1 MSWSVDTKLRPQQR
15 LDKKWVKT
23 NLQGI
28 FHRDD
33 LSSLWNELVKEGEIS
48 VSHNDG
54 LINTAGVLAR
64 KGETGKY
71 YCGMKVLSCT
81 CCDGHCGPN
90 NGCSCLHCQKLDQEE
105 AQQHKEDLNNPKQ
118 SQPLINSWTW
128 GQQPD
133 SDQLKQCLKSV
144 LYEHQKLCTEASC
157 TSASITRLQQRLAI
171 LQRFFIALGRQSPN
185 EGRQPSKKSQ
195 ADQTNLNKQ
204 KSSMKPAEKATMGLA
219 RVGSRAALSFAF
231 AFLRRAWRSGE
242 DSDLCSELLHESLEA
257 LQSLPE
263 ATLFEESR
271 VSSVWLEVVDR
282 ASGFLQGVVRGTPNQ
297 SGNPSKI
304 PVQDQQMALCLL
316 LELSIQRGS
325 LSHILSSVLL
335 LLNLWNNSCQESD
348 NRMSS
353 GLNSAPLIHMLQRF
367 QAIKGSKS
375 RVYSEQKKLEEK
387 SKWSK
392 ISKSSMKVHKSEM
405 QVASPTEI
413 FLNFLTYPED
423 PNTLID
429 LRMSAVVMMSH
440 LDRLALP
447 YLQPSSSQK
456 SMKNSNSQEV
466 MGLGWLAW
474 ATEGGAA
481 GPFSMDFFADI
492 GGVQQIACS
501 ERCCL
506 ILSKAGKVYM
516 LYYTSLSP
524 TLQQLNGF
532 GDREVIRIAS
542 HPDGKHYMGLTSD
555 GEVFSWGN
563 GDGGKLGHGDYQ
575 NHEEPAL
582 ITGLSGKQ
590 VAKICCGSSYSV
602 ALTSNGE
609 VYSWGKGNFGRLG
622 HGSSEDQTTPMLLKF
637 FKGHRIVDVACGSGD
652 AQTLAVTDSG
662 AVYSWGD
669 GDYGKLGRGGND
681 GCKTPKVI
689 EKLMGQDVVRV
700 YCGNQFSMALTKSGA
715 VYTWGKGD
723 NYRLGHGTED
733 HARHPK
739 QIEALSS
746 KKVKDIAI
754 GSLHCMAITEDGELY
769 GWGRNE
775 QGQLG
780 NPSISNFTEP
790 TLIGGM
796 EGKNI
801 IGVACGPTQT
811 FAWTSGG
818 QWIVSSRVPFI
829 VDVCK
834 STFEQLDELL
844 GEVCVDMDGQSDW
857 PPPQDKECLAVAG
870 LNLLNL
876 QFYATICQSE
886 STEGLGLGP
895 GSPLV
900 TSLKQRVVSLASNVG
915 VINTVQ
921 LAAQNALQSGWSIL
935 LPTAEERARTLST
948 LLSNEVV
955 GHDASIMSP
964 GQRFMTDLL
973 VSSLMADGGLESAL
987 EAAIKNEI
995 SEIEGKKE
1003 REETSELLTCEK
1015 SGDVQTSPLDP
1026 YPPEGD
1032 ENGATIPLLQLIQQ
1046 LLRNSASY
1054 SLSHLEDISKDHFLK
1069 TEEWEVSDTSSS
1081 LDLLLQVQRLLVSRI
1096 FPLDG
1101 EGQVPTMGTEKE
1113 LQLLGAGSLL
1123 RKYTLL
1129 LGNHVAMILPQATSL
1144 ACVSSKH
1151 FSVVSQVLTKD
1162 VTGVLLPEMVTSMV
1176 LLQLK
1181 APGVIHA
1188 SRSVL
1193 VLEEILDILDTYN
1206 KLAPGL
1212 DRDDKEDLAW
1222 PGVWSYTLEKYTH
1235 KPSEDINIIRQAD
1248 LENHNKDGG
1257 LWVVIHGKVYDVQ
1270 EFKAQAPCGSEKL
1283 LQYAAKDATK
1293 AFELQHHSDEARE
1306 LMKSFYVGQY
1316 LDPQKDIVQTSD
1328 TSTASSPLMDTQR
1341 TLGVL
1346 LGLQAAYQA
1355 RGTRRS
1361 AEEEEYHEWLKS
1373 EFFAGGLQVL
1383 QPKNQFEEEK
1393 GESRGSAS
1401 GGTTPGATPT
1411 SEVKHM
1417 PGLSEKE
1424 KLFDRQAS
1432 QADTSRPFL
1441 ASLAEGR
1448 VQDPCVKTFL
1458 TVMDKYLKHHHL
1470 FSLDVPSDHP
1480 LEEVSRILLAVLLK
1494 HHDLGHAALAIV
1506 EQGDHSKHSV
1516 PKSISELFKVVSKTK
1531 RSLIQVHQEHS
1542 RSYKEVCAPVIE
1554 RCRFLFNELRPAVG
1568 NEVNAMSRSCLLKS
1582 TPRWK
1587 TVSIKMMEDKRRSKR
1602 CKDVELITVAEE
1614 QVVVKV
1620 ENEMEGEQG
1629 AGGGE
1634 RIESVDKA
1642 PAEVDGV
1649 EKANPDVEDEDEV
1662 KVFPKGEAPKKIDH
1676 PAGGAVGSDHKVK
1689 GHRKRTDSW
1698 KDIASTVT
1706 SVQKFNWLRQ
1716 RMTGHIPDMPLLNKI
1731 IEFVLYEHP
1740 IDIEKLRRSL
1750 HHQVER
1756 AQLRLSGIQTMLSLV
1771 HRDYLLPSCRYA
1783 ILCGWQGLLTI
1794 GQRVCAPVPH
1804 CLSDV
1809 QLIPPCDRILLEMT
1823 YSDLYKWAIKELR
1836 AAIMQSDMKFK
1847 SRGIN
1852 PAIPPVDNSK
1862 ERLSLG
1868 ALPQS
1873 RFILAMLGILVSE
1886 HQSSS
1891 LSLLINSGIL
1901 GLTQTLMRLVGPDP
1915 DRVLQDNMVSMCAV
1929 LEEQKHKKQAAPV
1942 PISGPE
1948 LAAMMKIGTRVMRGV
1963 DWKWGDQDGPAPS
1976 LGRVIGELGD
1986 DGWIRVHWDT
1996 GSTNSYRMGKEGK
2009 YDLKLAEA
2017 PEMPDN
2023 EENEEEEVES
2033 VFLNVDPVKVE
2044 SRHPTAIIR
2053 RSTLYLLRNLSL
2065 SCGIYAEQAQKEAV
2079 SALCGLMR
2087 KILDA
2092 GCNYGIN
2099 SNFIPTQ
2106 IASEQHYSWCTL
2118 GFVRAIATSPGICE
2132 SLSSQKWIDLLL
2144 KILEDEKP
2152 SQPTKNIIKQILIL
2166 RFLESVLPHWSKK
2179 TDQSRVA
2186 AIVERLFNLLG
2197 KVIMGCS
2204 ADPTLFSP
2212 NDALRKGPKPCVS
2225 VSLTA
2230 SYTSTVAEEIVCLL
2244 RTLHAS
2250 DCWNSHINAYITSQ
2264 LVNVGDMMVEK
2275 VCPSQELL
2283 SEDTVL
2289 IDRLP
2294 IVLACLAVIGGVD
2307 NRARLGGRVEHEEMG
2322 FGTIARITSKG
2333 KIHVQFEDGSLIGC
2347 RLTELTV
2354 ANDQEFCVSKL
2365 DMTPDVIKMWSAI
2378 VGYTATGLK
2387 MEKDFPK
2394 DRPLVSSTASLE
2406 SEHTTA
2412 SGVDVR
2418 ELRKQQLKLGLLR
2431 ASRVLLSCQPHLRQ
2445 ILSGISPVDQGLSEV
2460 EAGVEEVSEE
2470 DPESES
2476 SPANTILQLLMSIAT
2491 QPSPIKAVFSR
2502 EELEGAALSVAQYL
2516 TATSQLE
2523 VDDSESSESESDN
2536 EQVPPVRP
2544 QAEVPSNINRNKPKK
2559 VRSAEQRNHHEPQ
2572 EHVDPVVTQLMEMG
2586 FPKKNVKFAL
2596 KAISSSTLVPN
2607 PEHPSIEALVGWL
2620 IEHPQISAR
2629 ELNNSDSDSED
2640 YSTDSDASS
2649 EDIVEE
2655 NSFDASAEVAAYTN
2669 ITNDAPEIPP
2679 PPAATLQSY
2688 KKRAD
2693 FLSNDEYAM
2702 YVRDTIQPNMSVRCC
2717 RTYEEV
2723 HEGDIGKVVKLD
2735 RDGLHDLN
2743 IQADWQRKGGTYWVR
2758 YIHVEILGF
2767 MGNETGPSQKISVG
2781 DKVHVK
2787 PSVVTPTYK
2796 WGSVSHNC
2804 IGTVT
2809 AINANGRDLTVDF
2822 PQQSHWTGVIDEMEI
2837 VPSSHPG
2844 IGCDECD
2851 LFPIVGPRY
2860 KCQKCANYDMC
2871 ENCFRIK
2878 KHRHNHVFTKIAEP
2892 DCEPTYAGKAGKQ
2905 RRKYGVLSSRS
2916 VIDDWHACVKA
2927 ITVSSRENQA
2937 HRLING
2943 NSGYWQSSGSQG
2955 KHWIRL
2961 EMLPDILLHR
2971 LYMKVEPSDS
2981 SYMPSLVVISAGDT
2995 LSSMKEIRAVNITSS
3010 ESVVTLLQ
3018 DLNDYFRFIEIGIKQ
3033 CRSSGIDCKVHG
3045 LTILGRLRSDE
3056 DDAAANFSF
3065 LASDRE
3071 EEEEEK
3077 VNSSS
3082 VKKKKKA
3089 TTKEIQTNVFCWG
3102 LNDKD
3107 QLGGPKGS
3115 KIKLPTLND
3124 NLSALRCVQIVG
3136 GSKSLFCVTQEG
3148 KVYACGEAT
3157 NGRLGLGITTG
3168 TVSVPRQI
3176 TSLSQ
3181 YVIKKVAVH
3190 SGGRHSLALTTDGKV
3205 FSWGE
3210 GDDGKLGHFS
3220 RWNCDK
3226 PRLIEALKSKRVR
3239 DIACGSSHSAAITS
3253 NGDLYTWGLGE
3264 YGRLG
3269 HGDNTTQLK
3278 PKQVKA
3284 LAHERVVQVACGS
3297 RDAQTLALT
3306 DEGKVYSW
3314 GDGDF
3319 GKLGRGGSEGCN
3331 VPHEVERLRDQKVC
3345 QIECGAQFSLALTK
3359 SGQVWTW
3366 GKGDYFR
3373 LGHGTDAHVRKPQ
3386 IVEGLKGK
3394 KIVHVAVGALHC
3406 LAVTDLGQVFA
3417 WGDNDHGQQGN
3428 GTTTVNRKPAL
3439 VVLEGYKISKVACG
3453 SSHSIAWA
3461 TTDMS
3466 VPTTH
3471 EPVLFSTSRDALGAT
3486 LLGVNDNNSE
3496 ENSVS
3501 AASAQSVTS
3510 KALRPSLAKI
3520 ILSQDTD
3527 ISKQQALGYILTA
3540 LQILYSR
3547 DAIVKSLET
3556 DGQPMPVSSDIKP
3569 LSMAMSL
3576 TASMEE
3582 LPTEREEGTPR
3593 EGTDEVLDH
3602 ADIQLNL
3609 GEIFTEGVH
3618 SEISSYTSMQG
3629 LAALVPMETSIMAE
3643 TLTSADEVMSTIDT
3657 VQAIYPSGLDDF
3669 TVRMS
3674 VNDAR
3679 NLVELLKLAVATRMG
3694 ESARECLSEVL
3705 SRLAKA
3711 YPQVAE
3717 MLLELCVTELEDVAT
3732 DRVCGRLPQPVVQ
3745 DSPHPYMDDASL
3757 SGTVKIPGAD
3767 SLRVEFD
3774 RRCSTER
3781 RHDPLTISDSSGR
3794 TLAVKSGREWSD
3806 WSQELRI
3813 DGDELRWKFVSD
3825 GSVNGWGWY
3834 FTVYPIMP
3842 AAAPMDMLSDRTVLS
3857 RPSIDLVTCLLDFK
3871 LEISLDRNIVTRLA
3885 ATLAANAQLS
3895 SLGSSQRMW
3904 ALQKLRKLMTYSAD
3918 QIVNVN
3924 TLLASPT
3931 VEISE
3936 SELATRSSP
3945 ALLSSSSVT
3954 SLVKGLPEALQR
3966 QYDYEDPIVRAGKHL
3981 MHSPFF
3987 KELVALACDLELDRL
4002 SCCSEAHKWA
4012 WFRRYC
4018 MAARVATGIVQRTV
4032 LPMSFIEEVR
4042 KKILDISGEE
4052 EETALN
4058 VHENHDIFK
4067 QEQDEQLLL
4076 WLNRKPEE
4084 WTLSWGGSGQIWGW
4098 GHNHRGQLG
4107 GVDGA
4112 KVKQPVSCEALAVTR
4127 PIQLVGGEQTLFAV
4141 TAEGKVFATGYGA
4154 GGRLGVGGTESVSHP
4169 TQLESIQHVFIKKL
4183 AVNSGGKHCLALS
4196 AEGEVYSWGE
4206 GEDGKLGHGNR
4217 SPCDRP
4223 RVIDS
4228 LRGKEVVDIAAGG
4241 AHSACITANGE
4252 LYTWGK
4258 GRYGRLGHGDSED
4271 QPRPKLVEALK
4282 SYRVVDM
4289 ACGSGDAQTL
4299 CITDDDNVW
4308 SWGDGD
4314 YGKLGR
4320 GGSDGCK
4327 VPMKIETLQG
4337 QGVMKV
4343 ECGSQFS
4350 VALTKSGSVYTWGK
4364 GDYHR
4369 LGHGSD
4375 DHVRRPR
4382 KVSALQNKKVIDVA
4396 CGSLHCVACTDTG
4409 EVFSWG
4415 DNDEGQLGDGTTNA
4429 IQRPRLVAS
4438 LLGKKINRV
4447 ACGSAH
4453 SLAWSTNKAVSAGKL
4468 PSDIPMEYN
4477 HLQNI
4482 PITAL
4487 RNRLILLH
4495 HFSDL
4500 FCPSIPMFDLQNRSQ
4515 LEVRNDIITGLD
4527 NLRGVIVSSVKEAA
4541 FRKVVQ
4547 ATMVRDKQHGPVV
4560 ELNRLQ
4566 VKRARSKGGYSGPD
4580 GTKSVFGQMAS
4591 KLSSFGADS
4600 LMLPHRVW
4608 KVKFVGES
4616 VDDCGGGYSESV
4628 AEMCDE
4634 LQNGSLPLL
4643 IVTPNGRGESGAN
4656 RDCYIFNPMAKSPVH
4671 VNMFKF
4677 LGMLFGIAIR
4687 TGSPLSLNIAE
4698 PVWKQVAGMPLSVSD
4713 LAEIDKDCVPGLIY
4727 IKDLTDD
4734 KLQTVDMPFS
4744 IPSSSGQ
4751 EVQLSSKHSKIT
4763 PANKMEYIKQ
4773 AINYRLHEFD
4783 DQVKWVREGMSK
4795 VIPVPLLSLFT
4806 GLELETMVC
4815 GSPDIPLYLLKS
4827 VATYKGVDATA
4838 PLVIWFWEVM
4848 EELSDNERS
4857 LFLRFVWGRTRLP
4870 RSIADFRGRDFV
4882 LQVLDKYN
4890 PPDHFLPESYT
4901 CFFLLKMPRYSCKPV
4916 LREKLKY
4923 AIHFCR
4929 SIDTDDYAR
4938 VALTGEI
4945 MVNDTPDASEDSED
4959 IYSMESDGEIV
4970 DSDSSLV

>member
-71 YCGMKVLSCT
+71 YCGMKVLSCS

-1015 SGDVQTSPLDP
+1015 SGDVQSSPDP

-1188 SRSVL
+1188 SRSVP

-1441 ASLAEGR
+1441 TSLAEGR

-1602 CKDVELITVAEE
+1602 CKDVELITVEEE
-1614 QVVVKV
+1614 QVDVKV

-1689 GHRKRTDSW
+1689 CHRKRTDSW

-1756 AQLRLSGIQTMLSLV
+1756 AQLRLSGIQAMLSLV

-2264 LVNVGDMMVEK
+2264 LVNIGDMMVEK

-2536 EQVPPVRP
+2536 EQVPPVGS

-2559 VRSAEQRNHHEPQ
+2559 VRSAEHRNHHEPQ

-2669 ITNDAPEIPP
+2669 ITNDTPEIPP
-2679 PPAATLQSY
+2679 PPAATQQSY

-2995 LSSMKEIRAVNITSS
+2995 LSSMKEIRAVNVTSS

-3331 VPHEVERLRDQKVC
+3331 VPHEVDRLRDQKVC

-3406 LAVTDLGQVFA
+3406 LAVTDSGQVFA

-3745 DSPHPYMDDASL
+3745 ESPHPYMDDASL

-3936 SELATRSSP
+3936 SELATRSST

-3987 KELVALACDLELDRL
+3987 KELVALACDLELDKL

-4058 VHENHDIFK
+4058 VHENHDLFK

>member
-71 YCGMKVLSCT
+71 YCGMKVLSCS

-375 RVYSEQKKLEEK
+375 RVYSEQKKLEE
-387 SKWSK
+387 
-392 ISKSSMKVHKSEM
+392 SEM

-1015 SGDVQTSPLDP
+1015 SGDVQSSPDP

-1188 SRSVL
+1188 SRSVP

-1441 ASLAEGR
+1441 TSLAEGR

-1602 CKDVELITVAEE
+1602 CKDVELITVEEE
-1614 QVVVKV
+1614 QVDVKV

-1689 GHRKRTDSW
+1689 CHRKRTDSW

-1756 AQLRLSGIQTMLSLV
+1756 AQLRLSGIQAMLSLV

-2264 LVNVGDMMVEK
+2264 LVNIGDMMVEK

-2536 EQVPPVRP
+2536 EQVPPVGS

-2559 VRSAEQRNHHEPQ
+2559 VRSAEHRNHHEPQ

-2669 ITNDAPEIPP
+2669 ITNDTPEIPP
-2679 PPAATLQSY
+2679 PPAATQQSY

-2995 LSSMKEIRAVNITSS
+2995 LSSMKEIRAVNVTSS

-3331 VPHEVERLRDQKVC
+3331 VPHEVDRLRDQKVC

-3406 LAVTDLGQVFA
+3406 LAVTDSGQVFA

-3745 DSPHPYMDDASL
+3745 ESPHPYMDDASL

-3936 SELATRSSP
+3936 SELATRSST

-3987 KELVALACDLELDRL
+3987 KELVALACDLELDKL

-4058 VHENHDIFK
+4058 VHENHDLFK

>member
-2033 VFLNVDPVKVE
+2033 DPVKVE

>member
-948 LLSNEVV
+948 LLSNEV

>member
-71 YCGMKVLSCT
+71 YCGMKVLSCS

-1015 SGDVQTSPLDP
+1015 SGDVQSSPDP

-1188 SRSVL
+1188 SRSVP

-1441 ASLAEGR
+1441 TSLAEGR

-1602 CKDVELITVAEE
+1602 CKDVELITVEEE
-1614 QVVVKV
+1614 QVDVKV

-1689 GHRKRTDSW
+1689 CHRKRTDSW

-1756 AQLRLSGIQTMLSLV
+1756 AQLRLSGIQAMLSLV

-2033 VFLNVDPVKVE
+2033 DPVKVE

-2264 LVNVGDMMVEK
+2264 LVNIGDMMVEK

-2536 EQVPPVRP
+2536 EQVPPVGS

-2559 VRSAEQRNHHEPQ
+2559 VRSAEHRNHHEPQ

-2669 ITNDAPEIPP
+2669 ITNDTPEIPP
-2679 PPAATLQSY
+2679 PPAATQQSY

-2995 LSSMKEIRAVNITSS
+2995 LSSMKEIRAVNVTSS

-3331 VPHEVERLRDQKVC
+3331 VPHEVDRLRDQKVC

-3406 LAVTDLGQVFA
+3406 LAVTDSGQVFA

-3745 DSPHPYMDDASL
+3745 ESPHPYMDDASL

-3936 SELATRSSP
+3936 SELATRSST

-3987 KELVALACDLELDRL
+3987 KELVALACDLELDKL

-4058 VHENHDIFK
+4058 VHENHDLFK

>member
-375 RVYSEQKKLEEK
+375 RVYSEQKKLEE
-387 SKWSK
+387 
-392 ISKSSMKVHKSEM
+392 SEM

>member
-71 YCGMKVLSCT
+71 YCGMKVLSCS

-948 LLSNEVV
+948 LLSNEV

-1015 SGDVQTSPLDP
+1015 SGDVQSSPDP

-1188 SRSVL
+1188 SRSVP

-1441 ASLAEGR
+1441 TSLAEGR

-1602 CKDVELITVAEE
+1602 CKDVELITVEEE
-1614 QVVVKV
+1614 QVDVKV

-1689 GHRKRTDSW
+1689 CHRKRTDSW

-1756 AQLRLSGIQTMLSLV
+1756 AQLRLSGIQAMLSLV

-2264 LVNVGDMMVEK
+2264 LVNIGDMMVEK

-2536 EQVPPVRP
+2536 EQVPPVGS

-2559 VRSAEQRNHHEPQ
+2559 VRSAEHRNHHEPQ

-2669 ITNDAPEIPP
+2669 ITNDTPEIPP
-2679 PPAATLQSY
+2679 PPAATQQSY

-2995 LSSMKEIRAVNITSS
+2995 LSSMKEIRAVNVTSS

-3331 VPHEVERLRDQKVC
+3331 VPHEVDRLRDQKVC

-3406 LAVTDLGQVFA
+3406 LAVTDSGQVFA

-3745 DSPHPYMDDASL
+3745 ESPHPYMDDASL

-3936 SELATRSSP
+3936 SELATRSST

-3987 KELVALACDLELDRL
+3987 KELVALACDLELDKL

-4058 VHENHDIFK
+4058 VHENHDLFK

>member
-375 RVYSEQKKLEEK
+375 RVYSEQKKLEE
-387 SKWSK
+387 
-392 ISKSSMKVHKSEM
+392 SEM

-790 TLIGGM
+790 TLIGGL

-844 GEVCVDMDGQSDW
+844 GEVCVEMDGQSEW

-1015 SGDVQTSPLDP
+1015 SGDAQTSPLDP

-1188 SRSVL
+1188 SRSVP

-2179 TDQSRVA
+2179 TDQSRVV

-2264 LVNVGDMMVEK
+2264 LVNIGDMMVEK

-2322 FGTIARITSKG
+2322 YGTIARITSKG
-2333 KIHVQFEDGSLIGC
+2333 KIHVQFEDGSLMGC

-2679 PPAATLQSY
+2679 PPAATQQSY

-3107 QLGGPKGS
+3107 QLGGPKGP

-3331 VPHEVERLRDQKVC
+3331 VPHEVDRLRDQKVC

-3406 LAVTDLGQVFA
+3406 LAVTDSGQVFA

-3745 DSPHPYMDDASL
+3745 ESPHPYMDDASL

-3936 SELATRSSP
+3936 SELATRSST

-3987 KELVALACDLELDRL
+3987 KELVALACDLELDKL

-4058 VHENHDIFK
+4058 VHENHDLFK

>member
-71 YCGMKVLSCT
+71 YCGMKVLSCS

-128 GQQPD
+128 GKQPD

-375 RVYSEQKKLEEK
+375 RVYSEQKKLEE
-387 SKWSK
+387 
-392 ISKSSMKVHKSEM
+392 SEM

-447 YLQPSSSQK
+447 YLQPSSTQK

-723 NYRLGHGTED
+723 NYRLGHGSED

-790 TLIGGM
+790 TLIAGM

-1188 SRSVL
+1188 SRSVP

-1441 ASLAEGR
+1441 TSLAEGR

-1602 CKDVELITVAEE
+1602 CKDVELIAVEEE
-1614 QVVVKV
+1614 QVDVKV

-1634 RIESVDKA
+1634 RIESADKA

-1662 KVFPKGEAPKKIDH
+1662 RVFPKGEAPKKIDH

-1756 AQLRLSGIQTMLSLV
+1756 AQLRLSGIQIMLSLV

-2033 VFLNVDPVKVE
+2033 DPVKVE

-2179 TDQSRVA
+2179 TEQPRVA

-2264 LVNVGDMMVEK
+2264 LVNIGDMMVEK

-2559 VRSAEQRNHHEPQ
+2559 VRSAEHRNHHEPQ

-2669 ITNDAPEIPP
+2669 ITNDTPEIPP
-2679 PPAATLQSY
+2679 PPAATQQSY

-4515 LEVRNDIITGLD
+4515 LEVRNDIIMGLD

>member
-1 MSWSVDTKLRPQQR
+1 
-15 LDKKWVKT
+15 
-23 NLQGI
+23 
-28 FHRDD
+28 
-33 LSSLWNELVKEGEIS
+33 
-48 VSHNDG
+48 
-54 LINTAGVLAR
+54 
-64 KGETGKY
+64 
-71 YCGMKVLSCT
+71 
-81 CCDGHCGPN
+81 
-90 NGCSCLHCQKLDQEE
+90 
-105 AQQHKEDLNNPKQ
+105 
-118 SQPLINSWTW
+118 
-128 GQQPD
+128 
-133 SDQLKQCLKSV
+133 
-144 LYEHQKLCTEASC
+144 
-157 TSASITRLQQRLAI
+157 
-171 LQRFFIALGRQSPN
+171 
-185 EGRQPSKKSQ
+185 
-195 ADQTNLNKQ
+195 
-204 KSSMKPAEKATMGLA
+204 
-219 RVGSRAALSFAF
+219 
-231 AFLRRAWRSGE
+231 
-242 DSDLCSELLHESLEA
+242 
-257 LQSLPE
+257 
-263 ATLFEESR
+263 
-271 VSSVWLEVVDR
+271 
-282 ASGFLQGVVRGTPNQ
+282 
-297 SGNPSKI
+297 
-304 PVQDQQMALCLL
+304 
-316 LELSIQRGS
+316 
-325 LSHILSSVLL
+325 
-335 LLNLWNNSCQESD
+335 
-348 NRMSS
+348 
-353 GLNSAPLIHMLQRF
+353 
-367 QAIKGSKS
+367 
-375 RVYSEQKKLEEK
+375 
-387 SKWSK
+387 
-392 ISKSSMKVHKSEM
+392 
-405 QVASPTEI
+405 
-413 FLNFLTYPED
+413 
-423 PNTLID
+423 
-429 LRMSAVVMMSH
+429 
-440 LDRLALP
+440 
-447 YLQPSSSQK
+447 
-456 SMKNSNSQEV
+456 
-466 MGLGWLAW
+466 
-474 ATEGGAA
+474 
-481 GPFSMDFFADI
+481 
-492 GGVQQIACS
+492 
-501 ERCCL
+501 
-506 ILSKAGKVYM
+506 
-516 LYYTSLSP
+516 
-524 TLQQLNGF
+524 
-532 GDREVIRIAS
+532 
-542 HPDGKHYMGLTSD
+542 
-555 GEVFSWGN
+555 
-563 GDGGKLGHGDYQ
+563 
-575 NHEEPAL
+575 
-582 ITGLSGKQ
+582 
-590 VAKICCGSSYSV
+590 
-602 ALTSNGE
+602 
-609 VYSWGKGNFGRLG
+609 
-622 HGSSEDQTTPMLLKF
+622 
-637 FKGHRIVDVACGSGD
+637 
-652 AQTLAVTDSG
+652 
-662 AVYSWGD
+662 
-669 GDYGKLGRGGND
+669 
-681 GCKTPKVI
+681 
-689 EKLMGQDVVRV
+689 
-700 YCGNQFSMALTKSGA
+700 
-715 VYTWGKGD
+715 
-723 NYRLGHGTED
+723 
-733 HARHPK
+733 
-739 QIEALSS
+739 
-746 KKVKDIAI
+746 
-754 GSLHCMAITEDGELY
+754 
-769 GWGRNE
+769 
-775 QGQLG
+775 
-780 NPSISNFTEP
+780 
-790 TLIGGM
+790 
-796 EGKNI
+796 
-801 IGVACGPTQT
+801 
-811 FAWTSGG
+811 
-818 QWIVSSRVPFI
+818 
-829 VDVCK
+829 
-834 STFEQLDELL
+834 
-844 GEVCVDMDGQSDW
+844 
-857 PPPQDKECLAVAG
+857 
-870 LNLLNL
+870 
-876 QFYATICQSE
+876 
-886 STEGLGLGP
+886 
-895 GSPLV
+895 
-900 TSLKQRVVSLASNVG
+900 
-915 VINTVQ
+915 
-921 LAAQNALQSGWSIL
+921 
-935 LPTAEERARTLST
+935 
-948 LLSNEVV
+948 
-955 GHDASIMSP
+955 
-964 GQRFMTDLL
+964 
-973 VSSLMADGGLESAL
+973 
-987 EAAIKNEI
+987 
-995 SEIEGKKE
+995 
-1003 REETSELLTCEK
+1003 
-1015 SGDVQTSPLDP
+1015 
-1026 YPPEGD
+1026 
-1032 ENGATIPLLQLIQQ
+1032 
-1046 LLRNSASY
+1046 
-1054 SLSHLEDISKDHFLK
+1054 
-1069 TEEWEVSDTSSS
+1069 
-1081 LDLLLQVQRLLVSRI
+1081 
-1096 FPLDG
+1096 
-1101 EGQVPTMGTEKE
+1101 
-1113 LQLLGAGSLL
+1113 
-1123 RKYTLL
+1123 
-1129 LGNHVAMILPQATSL
+1129 
-1144 ACVSSKH
+1144 
-1151 FSVVSQVLTKD
+1151 
-1162 VTGVLLPEMVTSMV
+1162 MVTSMV

-2033 VFLNVDPVKVE
+2033 DPVKVE

>member
-15 LDKKWVKT
+15 LDKRWVKT

-28 FHRDD
+28 FNRDE

-71 YCGMKVLSCT
+71 YCGMKVLTCS
-81 CCDGHCGPN
+81 CCDGHCGPD
-90 NGCSCLHCQKLDQEE
+90 NGCNCLPCQKLDQEE
-105 AQQHKEDLNNPKQ
+105 EQQHREDLTYPKQ
-118 SQPLINSWTW
+118 SQPVINSWTW
-128 GQQPD
+128 GEQPD

-144 LYEHQKLCTEASC
+144 LYEHQRLCTEAYC
-157 TSASITRLQQRLAI
+157 TSASITRLQQRIAI

-204 KSSMKPAEKATMGLA
+204 KSSLKPTEKATMGLA

-242 DSDLCSELLHESLEA
+242 DSDLCSELLQESLEA

-263 ATLFEESR
+263 ATLFEESL

-282 ASGFLQGVVRGTPNQ
+282 ASSFLQGVVKGTSNSQ
-297 SGNPSKI
+297 SATPSKI
-304 PVQDQQMALCLL
+304 PIQDQQMALCLL
-316 LELSIQRGS
+316 LELSVQRGS
-325 LSHILSSVLL
+325 LSHVLSAVLL
-335 LLNLWNNSCQESD
+335 LLNLWNNGCQESD
-348 NRMSS
+348 NRISS
-353 GLNSAPLIHMLQRF
+353 GLNSAPLIHLLQRF
-367 QAIKGSKS
+367 QAIKGAKPM
-375 RVYSEQKKLEEK
+375 SETHT
-387 SKWSK
+387 
-392 ISKSSMKVHKSEM
+392 I
-405 QVASPTEI
+405 SPTEI

-429 LRMSAVVMMSH
+429 LRMSAVVIMSH
-440 LDRLALP
+440 LDRLVVP
-447 YLQPSSSQK
+447 YLQPSTTQK
-456 SMKNSNSQEV
+456 SMTQGNSQEV
-466 MGLGWLAW
+466 VGLGWLGW
-474 ATEGGAA
+474 AAEGGTT
-481 GPFSMDFFADI
+481 GPYGMDFFTDI

-532 GDREVIRIAS
+532 GDREVIRIAT

-555 GEVFSWGN
+555 GDVYSWGN
-563 GDGGKLGHGDYQ
+563 GDGGKLGHGDYI
-575 NHEEPAL
+575 NREEPVL

-590 VAKICCGSSYSV
+590 VAKICCGSTYSV
-602 ALTSNGE
+602 ALTTNGE

-622 HGSSEDQTTPMLLKF
+622 HGSSEDQTTPILLKF
-637 FKGHRIVDVACGSGD
+637 FKGHRIVDIACGSGD

-681 GCKTPKVI
+681 GCKTPKVV
-689 EKLMGQDVVRV
+689 EKLMGQEVVRV
-700 YCGNQFSMALTKSGA
+700 YCGPQFSLALTKSGV
-715 VYTWGKGD
+715 VYSWGKGD
-723 NYRLGHGTED
+723 NFRLGHGTED
-733 HARHPK
+733 HVRHPK
-739 QIEALSS
+739 QIEGLAS
-746 KKVKDIAI
+746 KRVKDISI
-754 GSLHCMAITEDGELY
+754 GSLHCMAVTEDGELY

-780 NPSISNFTEP
+780 NASISNLTEP
-790 TLIGGM
+790 TLIAGM

-801 IGVACGPTQT
+801 IGVACGPNQT
-811 FAWTSGG
+811 VAWTSGG
-818 QWIVSSRVPFI
+818 QWMVGSRVPFI

-844 GEVCVDMDGQSDW
+844 GEVCLDMDGQSDW

-876 QFYATICQSE
+876 QFYATICQLE
-886 STEGLGLGP
+886 STELLGLGP

-948 LLSNEVV
+948 LLSNEVC
-955 GHDASIMSP
+955 GHDANVMSP

-987 EAAIKNEI
+987 EAAIKNEVTG
-995 SEIEGKKE
+995 IEGKKE
-1003 REETSELLTCEK
+1003 KEVSSELLACEK
-1015 SGDVQTSPLDP
+1015 SGDIESSPLDP
-1026 YPPEGD
+1026 YPSESD

-1069 TEEWEVSDTSSS
+1069 AEERDVCDTSPS

-1101 EGQVPTMGTEKE
+1101 EGPMPTVGTEKE
-1113 LQLLGAGSLL
+1113 LQFLGAGSLL
-1123 RKYTLL
+1123 RKYMLL
-1129 LGNHVAMILPQATSL
+1129 LCNHVALILPQATSL
-1144 ACVSSKH
+1144 ACTSSKH
-1151 FSVVSQVLTKD
+1151 FSVVSQVLHKD

-1181 APGVIHA
+1181 APGVIHS
-1188 SRSVL
+1188 SRSVP
-1193 VLEEILDILDTYN
+1193 VLEEILDILDNFN

-1212 DRDDKEDLAW
+1212 DRDDKEDLSW
-1222 PGVWSYTLEKYTH
+1222 PGVWSYTLEKYTQ
-1235 KPSEDINIIRQAD
+1235 KSIDDINVIRQAD

-1257 LWVVIHGKVYDVQ
+1257 LWVVIHGKVYDIQ

-1283 LQYAAKDATK
+1283 LQYAAQDATK

-1316 LDPQKDIVQTSD
+1316 LDPKKDIVQTSD

-1361 AEEEEYHEWLKS
+1361 PEEEEYHEWLKS

-1448 VQDPCVKTFL
+1448 VQDPAVKIFL
-1458 TVMDKYLKHHHL
+1458 TIMEKYLKHHHL
-1470 FSLDVPSDHP
+1470 FSLEFPLDHP

-1506 EQGDHSKHSV
+1506 EQGEHPKHSV
-1516 PKSISELFKVVSKTK
+1516 PRSISELFKVVSTTK
-1531 RSLIQVHQEHS
+1531 RSLIQVHQEQG

-1554 RCRFLFNELRPAVG
+1554 RCRFLFNELRPAIG
-1568 NEVNAMSRSCLLKS
+1568 NEVNAVSRSCLLKS
-1582 TPRWK
+1582 IPRWK
-1587 TVSIKMMEDKRRSKR
+1587 QVSIKMMEDKRRSKR
-1602 CKDVELITVAEE
+1602 CKGVPLVTVEEEE
-1614 QVVVKV
+1614 QVDSKV
-1620 ENEMEGEQG
+1620 ENDAG
-1629 AGGGE
+1629 AQGGE
-1634 RIESVDKA
+1634 SGERADSVDNA
-1642 PAEVDGV
+1642 VNLPPEVEAV
-1649 EKANPDVEDEDEV
+1649 EKVKPEEGGEEEV
-1662 KVFPKGEAPKKIDH
+1662 KVFPKGGAPKKVEE
-1676 PAGGAVGSDHKVK
+1676 PTGGTTSQDHKVK
-1689 GHRKRTDSW
+1689 GHRKRHDSW

-1706 SVQKFNWLRQ
+1706 SSQKFNWLRQ
-1716 RMTGHIPDMPLLNKI
+1716 RMTGHIADMPLLNKI

-1756 AQLRLSGIQTMLSLV
+1756 AQLRLSGIQTMLALV
-1771 HRDYLLPSCRYA
+1771 HRDYLLGSCKYA

-1794 GQRVCAPVPH
+1794 GERVCTPIPH

-1836 AAIMQSDMKFK
+1836 TAVMQADMKFK

-1852 PAIPPVDNSK
+1852 PAIPPVDTSK

-1901 GLTQTLMRLVGPDP
+1901 GLSQTLMRLVGPDP

-2009 YDLKLAEA
+2009 YDLKLAEP

-2023 EENEEEEVES
+2023 DENEEEDLET
-2033 VFLNVDPVKVE
+2033 DPVKAE
-2044 SRHPTAIIR
+2044 SKHPTAVIR

-2065 SCGIYAEQAQKEAV
+2065 SCGIYAEKAQKEAV

-2099 SNFIPTQ
+2099 SNYIPTQ

-2118 GFVRAIATSPGICE
+2118 GFVRAVATSPVICE
-2132 SLSSQKWIDLLL
+2132 ALSSQKWIDLLL
-2144 KILEDEKP
+2144 KILEEEKP

-2179 TDQSRVA
+2179 TDQSRVS

-2212 NDALRKGPKPCVS
+2212 NDALRKGHKPCVS

-2244 RTLHAS
+2244 RTLHVS
-2250 DCWNSHINAYITSQ
+2250 ECWNSHINLYITNQ
-2264 LVNVGDMMVEK
+2264 LVNIGDMMVEK
-2275 VCPSQELL
+2275 VSPSQELV
-2283 SEDTVL
+2283 SEGTALV
-2289 IDRLP
+2289 DRLP

-2307 NRARLGGRVEHEEMG
+2307 NRARLGGSVEHEEMG
-2322 FGTIARITSKG
+2322 SGTIARITSKG
-2333 KIHVQFEDGSLIGC
+2333 KIHVQFKDGSLRAC

-2354 ANDQEFCVSKL
+2354 TSGQEFCVSKL
-2365 DMTPDVIKMWSAI
+2365 DMTPNVIKMWSAI

-2394 DRPLVSSTASLE
+2394 DRLLVSSTTSME

-2445 ILSGISPVDQGLSEV
+2445 ILSGISVVDQGLLEV
-2460 EAGVEEVSEE
+2460 EGVGEEIGDE
-2470 DPESES
+2470 DPESDS
-2476 SPANTILQLLMSIAT
+2476 APANTILQQLMSVAT

-2502 EELEGAALSVAQYL
+2502 DELEGAALAVAQYL
-2516 TATSQLE
+2516 TATSLLE
-2523 VDDSESSESESDN
+2523 VDDSESSESESEN
-2536 EQVPPVRP
+2536 ELLPPVRP
-2544 QAEVPSNINRNKPKK
+2544 PAEVPPSNVNRNKPKK
-2559 VRSAEQRNHHEPQ
+2559 PRNQEPRNQ
-2572 EHVDPVVTQLMEMG
+2572 EPPPEVNPVVTQLMEMG
-2586 FPKKNVKFAL
+2586 FPKRNVKLAL
-2596 KAISSSTLVPN
+2596 KAIGSSSLVPN
-2607 PEHPSIEALVGWL
+2607 PDQPSIEALVGWL
-2620 IEHPQISAR
+2620 IEHPQISAH
-2629 ELNNSDSDSED
+2629 ELTNPDSESED
-2640 YSTDSDASS
+2640 YSSDSDASS
-2649 EDIVEE
+2649 EDFEEE
-2655 NSFDASAEVAAYTN
+2655 NSFDVNSEVVSYGNTSNEASSGLT
-2669 ITNDAPEIPP
+2669 PP
-2679 PPAATLQSY
+2679 TSTTQQTY

-2767 MGNETGPSQKISVG
+2767 MGNETGPCQKISVG

-2878 KHRHNHVFTKIAEP
+2878 KHKHSHVFTKIPEP
-2892 DCEPTYAGKAGKQ
+2892 DSEPTYAGKAGKQ

-2916 VIDDWHACVKA
+2916 IIDDWGTCVKA
-2927 ITVSSRENQA
+2927 ITVSSRENHA
-2937 HRLING
+2937 HRLVNG
-2943 NSGYWQSSGSQG
+2943 NNGYWQSSGSQG

-2961 EMLPDILLHR
+2961 EMQPDILLHR

-2995 LSSMKEIRAVNITSS
+2995 LNSMKEIRAVNITSA

-3071 EEEEEK
+3071 EEEDEK
-3077 VNSSS
+3077 VVSSS
-3082 VKKKKKA
+3082 LKKKKKSA
-3089 TTKEIQTNVFCWG
+3089 TKEIQTNVFCWG

-3176 TSLSQ
+3176 SSLSQ

-3226 PRLIEALKSKRVR
+3226 PRLIEHLKSKRVR

-3284 LAHERVVQVACGS
+3284 LSHEHVIQVACGS

-3306 DEGKVYSW
+3306 NDGKVYSW

-3331 VPHEVERLRDQKVC
+3331 VPHEVDRLRDQKVC

-3406 LAVTDLGQVFA
+3406 LAVTDTGQVFA

-3466 VPTTH
+3466 VPTAH

-3486 LLGVNDNNSE
+3486 LLGVNDTNMD

-3501 AASAQSVTS
+3501 SSSSLCITS
-3510 KALRPSLAKI
+3510 KASRPSLAKI
-3520 ILSQDTD
+3520 ILSQDSD

-3556 DGQPMPVSSDIKP
+3556 DGQPMPVSADMKHLTMATS
-3569 LSMAMSL
+3569 LS
-3576 TASMEE
+3576 ASVDD
-3582 LPTEREEGTPR
+3582 LPATGREDVTHR
-3593 EGTDEVLDH
+3593 EGTEEVLDH
-3602 ADIQLNL
+3602 TDIQLTV
-3609 GEIFTEGVH
+3609 GETITEAIGGAH
-3618 SEISSYTSMQG
+3618 SEISSYTSMQS

-3643 TLTSADEVMSTIDT
+3643 TLTSADEVMSTIET
-3657 VQAIYPSGLDDF
+3657 GQTNYPTGLDDF

-3694 ESARECLSEVL
+3694 ESAKESLSEVL
-3705 SRLAKA
+3705 SRLARA
-3711 YPQVAE
+3711 YSQVAE

-3745 DSPHPYMDDASL
+3745 ESPHPYSDDASL

-3871 LEISLDRNIVTRLA
+3871 LEMNLDRNIVTRLA

-3904 ALQKLRKLMTYSAD
+3904 ALQKLRKLMTYNAD
-3918 QIVNVN
+3918 QIINVN

-3931 VEISE
+3931 LEISE
-3936 SELATRSSP
+3936 SELASRSST

-3966 QYDYEDPIVRAGKHL
+3966 QYDYEDPIVRSGKHL

-3987 KELVALACDLELDRL
+3987 KELVALACDLELDKL

-4018 MAARVATGIVQRTV
+4018 MAARVATGIVQRTAFPIAF
-4032 LPMSFIEEVR
+4032 LEEVR
-4042 KKILDISGEE
+4042 KKIQDISGDEE
-4052 EETALN
+4052 DSTY

-4282 SYRVVDM
+4282 SCRVIDV

-4327 VPMKIETLQG
+4327 VPMKIDTLQG

-4350 VALTKSGSVYTWGK
+4350 VALTKGGAVFTWGK

-4382 KVSALQNKKVIDVA
+4382 RVSALQNKRVIDVA
-4396 CGSLHCVACTDTG
+4396 CGSLHCVACTDSG
-4409 EVFSWG
+4409 EVYSWG

-4468 PSDIPMEYN
+4468 PTDIPMEYN
-4477 HLQNI
+4477 HLQGI
-4482 PITAL
+4482 HITGL

-4500 FCPSIPMFDLQNRSQ
+4500 FCPSIPMFDLQDRRQ
-4515 LEVRNDIITGLD
+4515 VEVQNDIIAGLD

-4566 VKRARSKGGYSGPD
+4566 VKRARSKGGYAGPD
-4580 GTKSVFGQMAS
+4580 GTKSVFGQMAN

-4656 RDCYIFNPMAKSPVH
+4656 RDCFIFNPMAKSPVH

-4698 PVWKQVAGMPLSVSD
+4698 PVWKQVAGMPLSLSD
-4713 LAEIDKDCVPGLIY
+4713 LAEIDKDWLPGLIY

-4734 KLQTVDMPFS
+4734 KLEMPFS

-4763 PANKMEYIKQ
+4763 PANKLEYIKQ

-4806 GLELETMVC
+4806 GLELETMAC

-4838 PLVIWFWEVM
+4838 PLVNWFWEVM
-4848 EELSDNERS
+4848 EELSNNERS

-4945 MVNDTPDASEDSED
+4945 MVSSTPEASEDSED

>member
-15 LDKKWVKT
+15 LDKRWAKT
-23 NLQGI
+23 NLQGV
-28 FHRDD
+28 FNRDE

-54 LINTAGVLAR
+54 LINSAGVLAR

-71 YCGMKVLSCT
+71 YCGMKVLSCS

-90 NGCSCLHCQKLDQEE
+90 NGCNCLPCQKLDQEE
-105 AQQHKEDLNNPKQ
+105 AQQHKEDLSNPKH
-118 SQPLINSWTW
+118 SQPIINSWTW
-128 GQQPD
+128 GEQPD
-133 SDQLKQCLKSV
+133 SSQLKQCLKSI

-171 LQRFFIALGRQSPN
+171 LQRYFIALGRQSPN

-204 KSSMKPAEKATMGLA
+204 KSSMKPAEKATVGLA

-282 ASGFLQGVVRGTPNQ
+282 ASSFLQGVVRGTSIQ
-297 SGNPSKI
+297 SASPGKI
-304 PVQDQQMALCLL
+304 PVQDQQTALCLL
-316 LELSIQRGS
+316 LELSVQRGS
-325 LSHILSSVLL
+325 LSHVLSSVLL

-348 NRMSS
+348 NRISS
-353 GLNSAPLIHMLQRF
+353 GLNCAPLIRLLERF
-367 QAIKGSKS
+367 QSIKGSKS
-375 RVYSEQKKLEEK
+375 RVYWEQRKLEE
-387 SKWSK
+387 
-392 ISKSSMKVHKSEM
+392 SEV
-405 QVASPTEI
+405 QIASPTEI
-413 FLNFLTYPED
+413 FLNYLTYPED

-429 LRMSAVVMMSH
+429 LRMSAVVIMSH
-440 LDRLALP
+440 LDRLTAP
-447 YLQPSSSQK
+447 YLHPFSAQK
-456 SMKNSNSQEV
+456 AMKQGSSQEV
-466 MGLGWLAW
+466 LGLGWLAW
-474 ATEGGAA
+474 AAEGGAI
-481 GPFSMDFFADI
+481 GPFLMDFFADI

-532 GDREVIRIAS
+532 GDREVVKIAA

-563 GDGGKLGHGDYQ
+563 GDGGKLGHGDYI
-575 NHEEPAL
+575 HREEPAL
-582 ITGLSGKQ
+582 ITTLSGKQ
-590 VAKICCGSSYSV
+590 VTKICCGSSYSV
-602 ALTSNGE
+602 AMTANGE

-622 HGSSEDQTTPMLLKF
+622 HGSSEDQTTPILLKF
-637 FKGHRIVDVACGSGD
+637 FKGHRILDIACGSGD

-700 YCGNQFSMALTKSGA
+700 YCGTQCSLALTKSGA
-715 VYTWGKGD
+715 VYSWGKGD
-723 NYRLGHGTED
+723 NFRLGHGTED
-733 HARHPK
+733 HVRHPK

-754 GSLHCMAITEDGELY
+754 GSLHCMAVTEDGELY

-790 TLIGGM
+790 TLISGM

-801 IGVACGPTQT
+801 IGVACGPNQT

-818 QWIVSSRVPFI
+818 QWIVGSRVPFI

-844 GEVCVDMDGQSDW
+844 AEVCVGMDGQSDW

-886 STEGLGLGP
+886 STDILGLGP

-948 LLSNEVV
+948 LLSTEVV
-955 GHDASIMSP
+955 SHDASIMSP

-995 SEIEGKKE
+995 TEIEGKKD
-1003 REETSELLTCEK
+1003 REESHELLTCEK
-1015 SGDVQTSPLDP
+1015 SGDIEAEPLDP
-1026 YPPEGD
+1026 YPRESD

-1069 TEEWEVSDTSSS
+1069 TEEWDVRETSPS

-1101 EGQVPTMGTEKE
+1101 EGPLLTTGTEKE
-1113 LQLLGAGSLL
+1113 LQFLGAGSLL
-1123 RKYTLL
+1123 RKYILL
-1129 LGNHVAMILPQATSL
+1129 LCNHISVILPQATSL
-1144 ACVSSKH
+1144 ACISSKH
-1151 FSVVSQVLTKD
+1151 FSVVSRVLTKD

-1181 APGVIHA
+1181 APGVIQS
-1188 SRSVL
+1188 SRSVP

-1222 PGVWSYTLEKYTH
+1222 PGVWSYTLEKYTQ
-1235 KPSEDINIIRQAD
+1235 KSSEDINIIRQPD
-1248 LENHNKDGG
+1248 LENQNKDGG
-1257 LWVVIHGKVYDVQ
+1257 LWVVIHGKVYDIQ

-1283 LQYAAKDATK
+1283 LQFAAEDATE
-1293 AFELQHHSDEARE
+1293 AFELEHHSDEARE

-1316 LDPQKDIVQTSD
+1316 LDPKKDIVQTSD
-1328 TSTASSPLMDTQR
+1328 TSTASSPLADTQR

-1355 RGTRRS
+1355 RGTPWS
-1361 AEEEEYHEWLKS
+1361 AEEEEYHDWLKS

-1411 SEVKHM
+1411 SEVRHV

-1448 VQDPCVKTFL
+1448 VQDTAVKTFL
-1458 TVMDKYLKHHHL
+1458 SVMEKYQKHHHL
-1470 FSLDVPSDHP
+1470 FALEFPLDHP

-1494 HHDLGHAALAIV
+1494 HHDLGHAAIAIV
-1506 EQGDHSKHSV
+1506 EQEEHTKHSI

-1531 RSLIQVHQEHS
+1531 RSLIQIHQEQG

-1554 RCRFLFNELRPAVG
+1554 RCRFLFNELRPAIG

-1582 TPRWK
+1582 IPRWK
-1587 TVSIKMMEDKRRSKR
+1587 QVSLKMMEDKRRSKR
-1602 CKDVELITVAEE
+1602 TKVACDFGVEFVTGEE
-1614 QVVVKV
+1614 EPVDVKV
-1620 ENEMEGEQG
+1620 ENEVVAPG
-1629 AGGGE
+1629 AESGE
-1634 RIESVDKA
+1634 RTGKEDKVPADVDV
-1642 PAEVDGV
+1642 AEISKPS
-1649 EKANPDVEDEDEV
+1649 EEDEFEV
-1662 KVFPKGEAPKKIDH
+1662 IVYPKGGAPKKMDE
-1676 PAGGAVGSDHKVK
+1676 PEGEATVVDHKVK
-1689 GHRKRTDSW
+1689 VHRTRRQDSW

-1706 SVQKFNWLRQ
+1706 SAQKFRWLRQ
-1716 RMTGHIPDMPLLNKI
+1716 RMTGHITDMPLLNKI

-1756 AQLRLSGIQTMLSLV
+1756 AQMRLSGIQTMLSLI
-1771 HRDYLLPSCRYA
+1771 HRDYLLASCKYA

-1794 GQRVCAPVPH
+1794 GQRVCPPVPH
-1804 CLSDV
+1804 CLSGV

-1836 AAIMQSDMKFK
+1836 AAVIQADMKFK

-1852 PAIPPVDNSK
+1852 PAIPPVDVSK

-1891 LSLLINSGIL
+1891 LSLLLNSGVL
-1901 GLTQTLMRLVGPDP
+1901 GLSQTLMRLVGPDP

-1929 LEEQKHKKQAAPV
+1929 LEEQKHKKQSAPV

-1963 DWKWGDQDGPAPS
+1963 DWKWGDQDGPPPS

-1986 DGWIRVHWDT
+1986 DGWIRIHWDT

-2009 YDLKLAEA
+2009 YDLKLAEP

-2023 EENEEEEVES
+2023 DDNEDEELET
-2033 VFLNVDPVKVE
+2033 DPVKAE
-2044 SRHPTAIIR
+2044 SRHPTAVIR

-2065 SCGIYAEQAQKEAV
+2065 SCGIYAEQAQKEAI

-2099 SNFIPTQ
+2099 SNYIPTQ

-2118 GFVRAIATSPGICE
+2118 GFVRSIATSPVICE
-2132 SLSSQKWIDLLL
+2132 ALSSQKWIDLLL

-2166 RFLESVLPHWSKK
+2166 RFLESVLPHWSKNTDETRVK
-2179 TDQSRVA
+2179 T
-2186 AIVERLFNLLG
+2186 IVQRLFNLLG

-2204 ADPTLFSP
+2204 ADPTLFSQ
-2212 NDALRKGPKPCVS
+2212 NDVLRKGHKPCVS

-2230 SYTSTVAEEIVCLL
+2230 SYTSTLGEELVCLI
-2244 RTLHAS
+2244 RTLHVS
-2250 DCWNSHINAYITSQ
+2250 ECWNSHINTFITDQ
-2264 LVNVGDMMVEK
+2264 LVNIGDMMVEK

-2289 IDRLP
+2289 VDRLP
-2294 IVLACLAVIGGVD
+2294 IVLACLAVIGGID
-2307 NRARLGGRVEHEEMG
+2307 NRARLGGRVEHEDYG
-2322 FGTIARITSKG
+2322 SGTIAKITSKG
-2333 KIHVQFEDGSLIGC
+2333 KIHVQFNDGSLRAC
-2347 RLTELTV
+2347 RLTELAV
-2354 ANDQEFCVSKL
+2354 AVNQDFCVSKL
-2365 DMTPDVIKMWSAI
+2365 EMTPDVIKMWSAI
-2378 VGYTATGLK
+2378 VGYTGTGLK

-2394 DRPLVSSTASLE
+2394 DRPLASSTASIE
-2406 SEHTTA
+2406 SERTSA

-2431 ASRVLLSCQPHLRQ
+2431 ASRVLLSCQSHLRQ
-2445 ILSGISPVDQGLSEV
+2445 ILSGISVVDQGLSEV
-2460 EAGVEEVSEE
+2460 EAGVEEISDE

-2476 SPANTILQLLMSIAT
+2476 SSLNTILQQLMSVAT

-2502 EELEGAALSVAQYL
+2502 EELEGAALAVAQYL

-2523 VDDSESSESESDN
+2523 IDDSESSDSESEN
-2536 EQVPPVRP
+2536 EQAPPIRPPV
-2544 QAEVPSNINRNKPKK
+2544 EVPNNTNRPHKPKK
-2559 VRSAEQRNHHEPQ
+2559 ARNQEPQ
-2572 EHVDPVVTQLMEMG
+2572 PEVSPVVTQLMEMG
-2586 FPKKNVKFAL
+2586 FPKKNVKLAM
-2596 KAISSSTLVPN
+2596 KAIGGSSLVPN
-2607 PEHPSIEALVGWL
+2607 PDQPSIEALVGWL
-2620 IEHPQISAR
+2620 IEHPQINVHDV
-2629 ELNNSDSDSED
+2629 EDSDSDSEE
-2640 YSTDSDASS
+2640 YSTDSDATS
-2649 EDIVEE
+2649 EDLEEE
-2655 NSFDASAEVAAYTN
+2655 NSFDINTEVVTYGSLNNEAAG
-2669 ITNDAPEIPP
+2669 IV
-2679 PPAATLQSY
+2679 PPAAPTQQTY

-2767 MGNETGPSQKISVG
+2767 MGNETGSTQKISVG

-2787 PSVVTPTYK
+2787 PNVVTPTYK

-2844 IGCDECD
+2844 VGCDECE

-2860 KCQKCANYDMC
+2860 KCQKCPSYDMC

-2878 KHRHNHVFTKIAEP
+2878 KHKHSHAFIKISEP
-2892 DCEPTYAGKAGKQ
+2892 DCEPSFAGKAGKQ
-2905 RRKYGVLSSRS
+2905 RRKFGVLSSRS
-2916 VIDDWHACVKA
+2916 IIDDWHSCVKA
-2927 ITVSSRENQA
+2927 VTVSSRENQA

-2943 NSGYWQSSGSQG
+2943 NNGYWQSSGSQG

-2961 EMLPDILLHR
+2961 EMQTDILLHR

-2995 LSSMKEIRAVNITSS
+2995 LNSMKEIRAVNITSS
-3010 ESVVTLLQ
+3010 ESIVTLLQ

-3077 VNSSS
+3077 VNSAS
-3082 VKKKKKA
+3082 VKKKKKS

-3157 NGRLGLGITTG
+3157 NGRLGLGISTG

-3181 YVIKKVAVH
+3181 YVVKKVAVH

-3284 LAHERVVQVACGS
+3284 LAHQRVVQVACGS

-3306 DEGKVYSW
+3306 DEGIVYSW

-3331 VPHEVERLRDQKVC
+3331 VPHEVERLRDQKVW

-3406 LAVTDLGQVFA
+3406 LAVTDTGQVYA

-3471 EPVLFSTSRDALGAT
+3471 EPVLFSTSRDPLGAT
-3486 LLGVNDNNSE
+3486 LLGVNESNAD

-3501 AASAQSVTS
+3501 TAASQSPTS
-3510 KALRPSLAKI
+3510 KAARPSLAKI

-3527 ISKQQALGYILTA
+3527 TSKQQALGYILTA

-3556 DGQPMPVSSDIKP
+3556 DGQPVPVSPEMKP
-3569 LSMAMSL
+3569 LGMTGSPA
-3576 TASMEE
+3576 ASTDE
-3582 LPTEREEGTPR
+3582 LPMDREEGV
-3593 EGTDEVLDH
+3593 TDEVLDH
-3602 ADIQLNL
+3602 ADIQLTV
-3609 GEIFTEGVH
+3609 GETVTEAVSGMH
-3618 SEISSYTSMQG
+3618 SEISSYTSMQS
-3629 LAALVPMETSIMAE
+3629 LAALVPMETSIIAE
-3643 TLTSADEVMSTIDT
+3643 TLTSADEVMSTMET
-3657 VQAIYPSGLDDF
+3657 GPTNFPSGLDDF
-3669 TVRMS
+3669 TARMT

-3679 NLVELLKLAVATRMG
+3679 NLVELLKLAVASRMG
-3694 ESARECLSEVL
+3694 DLAKEGLSDIL
-3705 SRLAKA
+3705 TRLAKA

-3717 MLLELCVTELEDVAT
+3717 MLLELCVTELEDVAS

-3745 DSPHPYMDDASL
+3745 ECPHPYSDDTSL

-3871 LEISLDRNIVTRLA
+3871 LDINLARNIVTRLA

-3904 ALQKLRKLMTYSAD
+3904 ALQKLRKLMTSDTSD

-3931 VEISE
+3931 VETSE
-3936 SELATRSSP
+3936 PDLSSRSST
-3945 ALLSSSSVT
+3945 ALLNSSSVT

-3966 QYDYEDPIVRAGKHL
+3966 QYDYEDPIVRSGKHL

-3987 KELVALACDLELDRL
+3987 KVLVALACDLELDKL

-4018 MAARVATGIVQRTV
+4018 MAARVATGIVQRTA
-4032 LPMSFIEEVR
+4032 LPVSFLEEVR
-4042 KKILDISGEE
+4042 KKILDISCDEE
-4052 EETALN
+4052 EDTNA
-4058 VHENHDIFK
+4058 HENHEIFK

-4112 KVKQPVSCEALAVTR
+4112 KVKQPVSCEGLAVTR

-4282 SYRVVDM
+4282 SYRVIDV

-4327 VPMKIETLQG
+4327 VPMKIDTLMG
-4337 QGVMKV
+4337 QGVIKV

-4350 VALTKSGSVYTWGK
+4350 VALTKSGAVFTWGK

-4382 KVSALQNKKVIDVA
+4382 RVSALQSKKVIDVA

-4409 EVFSWG
+4409 EVYSWG

-4429 IQRPRLVAS
+4429 IQRPRQVVS

-4468 PSDIPMEYN
+4468 PTAIPMEYN
-4477 HLQNI
+4477 HLQSI

-4487 RNRLILLH
+4487 RNRLMLLH
-4495 HFSDL
+4495 HFSDV
-4500 FCPSIPMFDLQNRSQ
+4500 FCPSIPMFDLQHRSQ
-4515 LEVRNDIITGLD
+4515 GEVRNDIITGLD

-4566 VKRARSKGGYSGPD
+4566 VKRARSKGGYAGPD

-4656 RDCYIFNPMAKSPVH
+4656 RDCFIFNPMAKSPVH

-4677 LGMLFGIAIR
+4677 LGVLFGIAIR
-4687 TGSPLSLNIAE
+4687 SGSPLSLNIAE
-4698 PVWKQVAGMPLSVSD
+4698 PVWKQVAGMPLSLSD
-4713 LAEIDKDCVPGLIY
+4713 LAEIDKDCVPGLIC
-4727 IKDLTDD
+4727 IKDLTDE
-4734 KLQTVDMPFS
+4734 KLQAVEMPFS

-4751 EVQLSSKHSKIT
+4751 EVQLSAKYSKIT
-4763 PANKMEYIKQ
+4763 PANKVEYIKQ

-4783 DQVKWVREGMSK
+4783 DQVRWVREGMSK

-4827 VATYKGVDATA
+4827 VATYKGVDANA
-4838 PLVIWFWEVM
+4838 PLVTWFWEVM
-4848 EELSDNERS
+4848 EELSNNERS

-4916 LREKLKY
+4916 LLEKLKY

-4945 MVNDTPDASEDSED
+4945 LVDDTPEASDDSED